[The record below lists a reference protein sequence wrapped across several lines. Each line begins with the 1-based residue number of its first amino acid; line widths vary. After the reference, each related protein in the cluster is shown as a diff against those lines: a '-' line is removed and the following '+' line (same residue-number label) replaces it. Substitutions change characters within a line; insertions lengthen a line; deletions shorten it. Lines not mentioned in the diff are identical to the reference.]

1 MVSESFANAGYDEVL
16 AHPVPSSIS
25 SRVSLGGIE
34 PATKKSL
41 ELQEILLSSPCLDYD
56 DIPSTPSP
64 SHTSFFD
71 YSEGQQSLS
80 FNAPVLVSNFCEPGG
95 VPYGIGH
102 LGMPNDF
109 DFSCHAQ
116 FDAVSH
122 YLVAP
127 EACDLQVPAPPVLPP
142 LLHVR
147 EKSIPPV
154 PVFNADRP
162 MFGDWRMEAFPALQ
176 GFQETGI
183 VSSQAST
190 ADIAEIDLET
200 APVEGVACAQQNAEV
215 SCCIFDDLRQGAIR
229 MPSVGPGVFARQ
241 GPTDTKAARLE
252 RYAKDS
258 RVLQL
263 ENFLTA
269 GDDRDIESDGIRLGS
284 EALPSVGSLGHGM
297 RMCRPC
303 AFVAKIGC
311 GNGVQCEFCHLCEP
325 GEKKRRRK
333 EKKTLIAH
341 RRLLNRGWHGQNF
354 QASR

>member
-1 MVSESFANAGYDEVL
+1 MVNESFTNAGYDEVL
-16 AHPVPSSIS
+16 ANSAPSSIS
-25 SRVSLGGIE
+25 SRVLHGGIE
-34 PATKKSL
+34 LATKKSKLPL
-41 ELQEILLSSPCLDYD
+41 ELQEDLLSSPCLDYD

-71 YSEGQQSLS
+71 YSGGQQSLL

-95 VPYGIGH
+95 LPYGTGH

-109 DFSCHAQ
+109 DFNCYAQ
-116 FDAVSH
+116 FGAVLH
-122 YLVAP
+122 YLVSP
-127 EACDLQVPAPPVLPP
+127 EACDQQVPAPPALPP
-142 LLHVR
+142 LLH
-147 EKSIPPV
+147 
-154 PVFNADRP
+154 AHRP

-190 ADIAEIDLET
+190 ADTTEIDLET
-200 APVEGVACAQQNAEV
+200 APVEGVKYAQQNAEV
-215 SCCIFDDLRQGAIR
+215 SSGIFDDLRQGAVM
-229 MPSVGPGVFARQ
+229 MPSVASGVFARQ
-241 GPTDTKAARLE
+241 GPTDTQAARVE
-252 RYAKDS
+252 RHAKDS

-269 GDDRDIESDGIRLGS
+269 GYDRDIESDGIRLGS

-303 AFVAKIGC
+303 AFVTRIGC

-333 EKKTLIAH
+333 EKKTLMAH
-341 RRLLNRGWHGQNF
+341 RRLLNRGERGQNF